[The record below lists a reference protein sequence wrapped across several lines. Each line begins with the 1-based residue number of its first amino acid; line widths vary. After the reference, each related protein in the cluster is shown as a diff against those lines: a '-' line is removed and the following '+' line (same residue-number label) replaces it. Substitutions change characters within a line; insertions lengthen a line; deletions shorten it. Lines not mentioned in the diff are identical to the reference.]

1 MKDWT
6 ENDIKLYSQQFNNL
20 NSIVGHSI
28 DQIDFYLKPTDKEL
42 SEQSNM
48 FGKSLFNGIDIKVGN
63 KFYSVGCRFIN
74 SHNGLTISEGQTTEL
89 EFIEEEKSAVTF
101 DTKIIGQ
108 KIKSADIYWMKIPWN
123 EAVGYYPQEYVI
135 RTEKD
140 FLLISSI
147 EINSGEVNTE
157 FTDELLVI
165 ESEETAKQLQLGPYG
180 LGDNGRVWFKNFD
193 ELNDSDKKNWL

>member
-1 MKDWT
+1 
-6 ENDIKLYSQQFNNL
+6 
-20 NSIVGHSI
+20 
-28 DQIDFYLKPTDKEL
+28 
-42 SEQSNM
+42 M

-123 EAVGYYPQEYVI
+123 EAVGYYPQEFVI